1 MKIAIIGTGNIGATL
16 ARHFRR
22 LGPRG
27 VRAPIHRGPGSLT
40 GLAAET
46 GAIPVTVEA
55 AARNGEV
62 VTAVSGKFAPCEV
75 KIQKIGKP
83 AR

>member
-16 ARHFRR
+16 ARHFSR
-22 LGPRG
+22 LGHEVYVANSRG
-27 VRAPIHRGPGSLT
+27 SGSLT

-62 VTAVSGKFAPCEV
+62 VMVAIPT
-75 KIQKIGKP
+75 
-83 AR
+83 